1 MTIYKTRLPSHT
13 LPANMG
19 SEKILHKIYPC
30 EISQDSWERAEKL
43 NGQDLY
49 PGDII
54 FLKHQGRDYEIRV
67 LKTY

>member
-13 LPANMG
+13 LPAGVG

-30 EISQDSWERAEKL
+30 EISPENWENAEKL
-43 NGQDLY
+43 NGQDLH
-49 PGDII
+49 PADII
-54 FLKHQGRDYEIRV
+54 LLKHQGRDYEIRV